1 MDENE
6 LTTAESGETGTA
18 SGTGADSSAEGGEA
32 GTVSDSDTGSSA
44 LDACKLYMRVDG
56 DEDDELIGSLMTAA
70 KAYLANAG
78 IDEPEEDS
86 PLYTL
91 AVHSL
96 TLHYYDH
103 RDAVG
108 DEASFPT
115 GLRPILNQ
123 LKHSADG
130 CI

>member
-1 MDENE
+1 MDDDV
-6 LTTAESGETGTA
+6 LTAAEPTGTVPTA
-18 SGTGADSSAEGGEA
+18 SDPELE
-32 GTVSDSDTGSSA
+32 
-44 LDACKLYMRVDG
+44 ACKAYMRVDG
-56 DEDDELIGSLMTAA
+56 SDDDQLIAGLMAAA
-70 KAYLANAG
+70 KEYLAGAG
-78 IDEPEEDS
+78 ISDLETTE

-108 DEASFPT
+108 GEASLPT
-115 GLRPILNQ
+115 GLRPIINQ

>member
-1 MDENE
+1 MA
-6 LTTAESGETGTA
+6 TARESA
-18 SGTGADSSAEGGEA
+18 QAEA
-32 GTVSDSDTGSSA
+32 VAAAA
-44 LDACKLYMRVDG
+44 LRACLDYMRVDE
-56 DEDDELIGSLMTAA
+56 DEDGRIEHEFIPAA
-70 KAYLANAG
+70 KAYLAGAG
-78 IDEPEEDS
+78 ILEPETAD

-91 AVHSL
+91 AVHAL

-108 DEASFPT
+108 EEAPFPT

-123 LKHSADG
+123 LKHSSAG